1 MTLLEEVDRVRVGLD
16 ATLNIRLKDEPMNL
30 GGGVAVTAGIRY
42 ESESQHFDLDDAEF
56 ERLEIQG
63 IPEAG

>member
-1 MTLLEEVDRVRVGLD
+1 
-16 ATLNIRLKDEPMNL
+16 MNL